1 MKKFSCIVLACIM
14 FLILGTATMRT
25 LATTYS
31 KTDSVY
37 VESIYNF
44 TANVT
49 GFFDYETGFAES
61 GITNWIVR
69 DAAPSGQYY
78 TLQVINPGILTTK
91 IYFSYYLEKY
101 LDGTSRPYSTATPG
115 FYLYSNGPY

>member
-1 MKKFSCIVLACIM
+1 MKRIGCFFLACVM
-14 FLILGTATMRT
+14 VLVLCSATMHT

-49 GFFDYETGFAES
+49 GFLDYETGFAES

-78 TLQVINPGILTTK
+78 TLQVINPGI
-91 IYFSYYLEKY
+91 
-101 LDGTSRPYSTATPG
+101 
-115 FYLYSNGPY
+115 